1 MSQNHNSQRPN
12 RPQITTKDVAP
23 TIVNDVDL
31 SSKIAAEDIDR
42 PDLAIAT
49 DTNMNDPVTAKYVAD
64 LAFMEQ
70 EVEFMVQKT
79 PDKTAADP
87 LVVGVNGVTRVVKRG
102 DRYKMARKF
111 LNAMISTHTEV
122 GTHEYIDSNGLSQ
135 TRVETITTPSLQI
148 QILNDPAGA
157 EGFNWFAR
165 AQHGT
170 Y

>member
-1 MSQNHNSQRPN
+1 MSQNHRPGS

-31 SSKIAAEDIDR
+31 ASTIALGDIDR

-49 DTNMNDPVTAKYVAD
+49 ETSMDDPVTAKYAKD

-70 EVEFMVQKT
+70 EVEFMLLPTQ
-79 PDKTAADP
+79 DKTAP
-87 LVVGVNGVTRVVKRG
+87 NPIVVGVNGINRAVYRNQ
-102 DRYKMARKF
+102 RYKLARKF
-111 LNAMISTHTEV
+111 LNAMISTLTDV
-122 GTHEYIDSNGLSQ
+122 NTHEYKDEKGLSQ

-148 QILNDPAGA
+148 QVLNDPAGQVGM
-157 EGFNWFAR
+157 EWFAR